1 MALPDMPQS
10 ILAEPVT
17 DHTVWTAADLPVPEG
32 VVHELTPSHLDEI
45 AVFGRALRAAPLPRE
60 AERAHWRSLAHET
73 MPELS
78 GLAHAAAHRT
88 ETHIGTAV
96 IRGLPVDELSPDEIR
111 SLYRALGAV
120 MGTAVSQ
127 NTRGEFIADVRD
139 YGNGGLANSDV
150 RGHQTTAALRFHS
163 DDGDLA
169 LLLCVRPAENGG
181 TSLIA
186 SAMTIYNE
194 LLRRAPHLLGLY
206 YNGFVYENRDEEE
219 PPAYRNAVFGYYHG
233 QLTCR
238 YFLRDYVDSAWTKT
252 SVPVSDL
259 ERHALDLFEAL
270 AARPGAATEYALR
283 AGDLQLVNNNVV
295 VHARRSFSDAAASG
309 RKRLLLRQWVNLD
322 GGRQFPTTL
331 CRHRYGMRRKPDDR
345 G

>member
-1 MALPDMPQS
+1 MTLPDPPQA
-10 ILAEPVT
+10 ILTEPITDPTAWLAAE
-17 DHTVWTAADLPVPEG
+17 LPVPEG
-32 VVHELTPSHLDEI
+32 VVHELTPAHLDEI
-45 AVFGRALRAAPLPRE
+45 TALTKALRTEPLPLRADREPWRALARRTMPRLSE
-60 AERAHWRSLAHET
+60 LAHST
-73 MPELS
+73 
-78 GLAHAAAHRT
+78 AHRT

-96 IRGLPVDELSPDEIR
+96 LRGLPVADLAPDEIR
-111 SLYRALGAV
+111 GLYRALGAV

-127 NTRGEFIADVRD
+127 NTRGEYIADVRD
-139 YGNGGLANSDV
+139 YGNGGLDNSAV
-150 RGHQTTAALRFHS
+150 RGHQTTSALRFHS

-169 LLLCVRPAENGG
+169 LLLCVRPAADGG

-206 YNGFVYENRDEEE
+206 YNGFVYENRDEED

-238 YFLRDYVDSAWTKT
+238 YFLRDYVDSSPAVTQ
-252 SVPVSDL
+252 VPVSDL

-283 AGDLQLVNNNVV
+283 AGDLQLVNNNIV
-295 VHARRSFSDAAASG
+295 VHSRRSFSDGAEG
-309 RKRLLLRQWVNLD
+309 GGRLLLRQWVNLD

-331 CRHRYGMRRKPDDR
+331 CRHRYGMRKKPDARD
-345 G
+345 

>member
-10 ILAEPVT
+10 ILTEPVT
-17 DHTVWTAADLPVPEG
+17 DGTAWTAADLSVPEG
-32 VVHELTPSHLDEI
+32 VVHELTPLHLAEV
-45 AVFGRALRAAPLPRE
+45 AAFMSAWRAAPLTLD
-60 AERAHWRSLAHET
+60 AERALWRSFAYET

-78 GLAHAAAHRT
+78 DVAHAAAHRT

-96 IRGLPVDELSPDEIR
+96 LRGLPVDDLSPDEI
-111 SLYRALGAV
+111 SHLYRALGAV
-120 MGTAVSQ
+120 MGNAVSQ
-127 NTRGEFIADVRD
+127 NTAGEFIAAVRD
-139 YGNGGLANSDV
+139 YGNGGLDNSNV
-150 RGHQTTAALRFHS
+150 RGHQTTSALRFHS

-169 LLLCVRPAENGG
+169 LLLCVRPAEIGG

-206 YNGFVYENRDEEE
+206 YNGFVYENRDEED

-238 YFLRDYVDSAWTKT
+238 YFLRDYVDSAWTQT

-295 VHARRSFSDAAASG
+295 VHSRRSFTDATADG

-322 GGRQFPTTL
+322 GGRQFPATL
-331 CRHRYGMRRKPDDR
+331 CRHRYGMRKRSDAR
-345 G
+345 T

>member
-1 MALPDMPQS
+1 MALPDPPQA
-10 ILAEPVT
+10 ILTEPVT
-17 DHTVWTAADLPVPEG
+17 DGTAWVAADLPVPEG
-32 VVHELTPSHLDEI
+32 VLRELTPTHLREVE
-45 AVFGRALRAAPLPRE
+45 ALVQALRAGTYPLD
-60 AERAHWRSLAHET
+60 ADRAVWRALAYDT

-78 GLAHAAAHRT
+78 ALGHEMAHRT

-96 IRGLPVDELSPDEIR
+96 LRGLPVADLAPAEVR
-111 SLYRALGAV
+111 GLYRALGAV

-127 NTRGEFIADVRD
+127 NAAGEFVADVRD
-139 YGNGGLANSDV
+139 YGSGGLDDSAV
-150 RGHQTTAALRFHS
+150 RGHQTSSALRFHS

-194 LLRRAPHLLGLY
+194 LLKRAPELLGLY
-206 YNGFVYENRDEEE
+206 YNGFVYENRGEED

-238 YFLRDYVDSAWTKT
+238 YFLRDYVDTAWTKT

-259 ERHALDLFEAL
+259 ERHALDLFEGL
-270 AARPGAATEYALR
+270 AAEPGAATEYPLR
-283 AGDLQLVNNNVV
+283 SGDLQLVNNNVV
-295 VHARRSFSDAAASG
+295 VHARRSFTDAHDGG

-322 GGRQFPTTL
+322 GGREFPTTL
-331 CRHRYGMRRKPDDR
+331 CRHRYGMKKRRDVR

>member
-1 MALPDMPQS
+1 MTPPDAPQE
-10 ILAEPVT
+10 ILTEPVT
-17 DHTVWTAADLPVPEG
+17 GPTAWTTADLPAPEG
-32 VVHELTPSHLDEI
+32 VVHELTPAHLDET
-45 AVFGRALRAAPLPRE
+45 AALVKALRDAPLPLLADRGPW
-60 AERAHWRSLAHET
+60 RALARQTMPTLSDLAHST
-73 MPELS
+73 
-78 GLAHAAAHRT
+78 AHRT

-96 IRGLPVDELSPDEIR
+96 LRGLPVADLAPDEIR
-111 SLYRALGAV
+111 GLYRALGAV

-127 NTRGEFIADVRD
+127 NTRGEYIADVRD
-139 YGNGGLANSDV
+139 YGNGGLDDSTV
-150 RGHQTTAALRFHS
+150 RGHQTTSALRFHS

-206 YNGFVYENRDEEE
+206 YNGFVYENRDEED

-238 YFLRDYVDSAWTKT
+238 YFLRDYVDSSPSVT

-259 ERHALDLFEAL
+259 ERYALDLFEAL
-270 AARPGAATEYALR
+270 AQRPGAATEYALR

-295 VHARRSFSDAAASG
+295 VHARRSFSDAAG
-309 RKRLLLRQWVNLD
+309 GGGRLLLRQWVNLD
-322 GGRQFPTTL
+322 GGRRFPTTL
-331 CRHRYGMRRKPDDR
+331 CRHRYGMRKKPDER

>member
-10 ILAEPVT
+10 ILTEPVT
-17 DHTVWTAADLPVPEG
+17 DGTAWLAADLPAPEG
-32 VVHELTPSHLDEI
+32 VVHELTPLHLAEI
-45 AVFGRALRAAPLPRE
+45 AAFMGALRTAPLPHD
-60 AERAHWRSLAHET
+60 AERALWRSLAYET

-78 GLAHAAAHRT
+78 GLAHAVAHRT

-96 IRGLPVDELSPDEIR
+96 IRGLPVDDLSPDEIR
-111 SLYRALGAV
+111 RLYRALGAV

-127 NTRGEFIADVRD
+127 NAEGEFIADVRD
-139 YGNGGLANSDV
+139 YGNGGLDNSEV
-150 RGHQTTAALRFHS
+150 RGHQTTSALRFHS

-169 LLLCVRPAENGG
+169 LLLCVQPAANGG

-206 YNGFVYENRDEEE
+206 YNGFVYENRGEEE

-252 SVPVSDL
+252 HVPVSDL

-295 VHARRSFSDAAASG
+295 VHSRRAFTDASAG
-309 RKRLLLRQWVNLD
+309 GQKRLLLRQWVNLD
-322 GGRQFPTTL
+322 GGREFPTTL
-331 CRHRYGMRRKPDDR
+331 CRHRYGMRKSRDAR
-345 G
+345 T